1 MKAIC
6 FFFVRC
12 KFQAPVILYKC
23 AIEDYIDSHT
33 CTHTHSKEHLY
44 NVPVIIPL
52 SIRFPTRHL
61 LQPES
66 IIVPADHFWFWIL
79 TKKTQNLKVSINTHF
94 MPV

>member
-12 KFQAPVILYKC
+12 KFQAPVNLYKC
-23 AIEDYIDSHT
+23 AIKDHIAHIHAHT
-33 CTHTHSKEHLY
+33 HTHTHSKEHLY

-52 SIRFPTRHL
+52 SMLFPTRHL

-66 IIVPADHFWFWIL
+66 IIVPADHF
-79 TKKTQNLKVSINTHF
+79 
-94 MPV
+94 